1 MRFIIRFILA
11 AGLLLG
17 YQAAVA
23 QTNPLGVWNNKQC
36 AVVLTYDDAI
46 DADLNNVIPAL
57 DSVKFR
63 GTFYLIGSSPVV
75 DKRLP
80 EWRRAAQRGHE
91 LGNHALMHPC
101 DGSLPGR
108 GFVTPDNDLSKYTPS
123 RAVAEIRATN
133 TLLKAIDGKTARTFA
148 YPCGDR
154 QIGGVHFYDQLKNDF
169 VAARGVTGG
178 LQTAAQVKLDD
189 VNCYSINGQ
198 SGQYMV
204 DLVKQAQQSHT
215 LLVFLFHGV
224 GGGHALNVDLGAH
237 RQLLR
242 YLQAHEK
249 EIYIAPMVEVAER
262 IRVAQAGGAARK

>member
-1 MRFIIRFILA
+1 MRLLKNLLPA
-11 AGLLLG
+11 LLLAG
-17 YQAAVA
+17 PAATA
-23 QTNPLGVWNNKQC
+23 QTSPSAAVWNNKQC

-46 DADLNNVIPAL
+46 DVDLDNVIPAL
-57 DSVKFR
+57 DSARLR
-63 GTFYLIGSSPVV
+63 GTFYLIGSAAAVS
-75 DKRLP
+75 KRLP

-91 LGNHALMHPC
+91 LGNHALFHPC

-108 GFVTPDNDLSKYTPS
+108 GFVTPDNDLSKYTVS

-133 TLLKAIDGKTARTFA
+133 TLLTAIDGKMARTFA

-154 QIGGVHFYDQLKNDF
+154 QIGGVNFYDQLKTDF

-178 LQTAAQVKLDD
+178 LPTAAQVKLDD
-189 VNCYSINGQ
+189 VTCYSINGQ
-198 SGQYMV
+198 DAKYML

-224 GGGHALNVDLGAH
+224 GGGHPLNVDLGAH

-242 YLQAHEK
+242 YLKAHEK
-249 EIYIAPMVEVAER
+249 EIYVAPLVEVAEK
-262 IRVAQAGGAARK
+262 IRAVQAGPAARK

>member
-1 MRFIIRFILA
+1 
-11 AGLLLG
+11 
-17 YQAAVA
+17 
-23 QTNPLGVWNNKQC
+23 
-36 AVVLTYDDAI
+36 
-46 DADLNNVIPAL
+46 
-57 DSVKFR
+57 
-63 GTFYLIGSSPVV
+63 
-75 DKRLP
+75 
-80 EWRRAAQRGHE
+80 
-91 LGNHALMHPC
+91 
-101 DGSLPGR
+101 
-108 GFVTPDNDLSKYTPS
+108 
-123 RAVAEIRATN
+123 VAEIRATN

-154 QIGGVHFYDQLKNDF
+154 RIGGVNFYDQLKNDF

-178 LQTAAQVKLDD
+178 LLTAAQVKLDD

-224 GGGHALNVDLGAH
+224 GGGHALNVDLSAH

>member
-1 MRFIIRFILA
+1 MRFIIRFVLA

-17 YQAAVA
+17 PWAAVA
-23 QTNPLGVWNNKQC
+23 QSNPLGVWNNKQC

-46 DADLNNVIPAL
+46 DADLDKVIPAL
-57 DSVKFR
+57 DSAKFR
-63 GTFYLIGSSPVV
+63 GTFY
-75 DKRLP
+75 
-80 EWRRAAQRGHE
+80 

-108 GFVTPDNDLSKYTPS
+108 SFVTPDNDLSKYTPS

-148 YPCGDR
+148 YPCGDH
-154 QIGGVHFYDQLKNDF
+154 QIGGVNFYDQLKNDF

-189 VNCYSINGQ
+189 INCYSINGQ